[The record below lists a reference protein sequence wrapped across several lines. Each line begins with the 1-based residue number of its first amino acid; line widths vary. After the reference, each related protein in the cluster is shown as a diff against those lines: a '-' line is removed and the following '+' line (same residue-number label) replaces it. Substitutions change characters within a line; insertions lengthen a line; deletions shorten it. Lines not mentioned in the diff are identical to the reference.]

1 MSTDKR
7 WLFIGNAKF
16 CFAQGDTIL
25 PLACSRLKI
34 KEKMLALAGGGEN
47 ISIPLEMQA
56 IEWYTLFI
64 PFRGNSAGGSAAV

>member
-7 WLFIGNAKF
+7 RLFTRNVQL
-16 CFAQGDTIL
+16 CFPKGDTIL